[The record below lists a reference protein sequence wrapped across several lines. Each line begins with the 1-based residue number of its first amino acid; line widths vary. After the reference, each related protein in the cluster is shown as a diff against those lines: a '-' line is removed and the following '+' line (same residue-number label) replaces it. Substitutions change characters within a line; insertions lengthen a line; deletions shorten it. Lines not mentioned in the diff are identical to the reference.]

1 MVKVKDSMGEMKVP
15 KSAYYGASTQ
25 RAVENFPVS
34 GYIMPERILRALAL
48 IKQASARVNNELG
61 LLTDDLADVI
71 SQSAQEVMDGKLLD
85 QFPIDVFQTGSG
97 TSTNMNMNEVLAARA
112 NEILGKKRQ
121 GRTPV
126 HPNDHVNLGQSSND
140 VIPSAMHVAARLQA
154 GEELIPAL
162 VALRDSLIQKSEE
175 FEDVIKVGRTHM
187 QDAVPVTLGQEFS
200 AWASQVRNGIV
211 RIRDTFNGLE
221 GIPLGGTAV
230 GTGLNSHPDFG
241 KKAAAFIANETK
253 VKFRTSDNIFA
264 DMGGKDALSSLSS
277 ALSVLSTSLIKIA
290 SDIRFLAS
298 GPYTGIGEIS
308 LPAVQPGSSIM
319 PGKVNPVILESVIQ
333 AAFRVVGNNVT
344 VSMANSSGNLE
355 LNVAMPLMGYVLTES
370 ITLLAGTSRIMSE
383 KCVSGIEV
391 NRDRCSQLMEKSLA
405 LVTPLA
411 QKIGYDKAAEI
422 AKEAQKTGKSIRD
435 IALDKQVLEPEELK
449 EILDPKKMV

>member
-1 MVKVKDSMGEMKVP
+1 MVKVKDSMGEMEVP
-15 KSAYYGASTQ
+15 ESAYYGASTQ
-25 RAVENFPVS
+25 RAVENFPIS
-34 GYIMPERILRALAL
+34 CYTMPEGILRALAL
-48 IKQASARVNNELG
+48 IKHASARVNSELG
-61 LLTDDLADVI
+61 LLDDDLAGAI
-71 SQSAQEVMDGKLLD
+71 NQSAQEIIKGNFQD
-85 QFPIDVFQTGSG
+85 QFPVDVFQTGSG
-97 TSTNMNMNEVLAARA
+97 TSTNMNMNEVIAARA
-112 NEILGKKRQ
+112 NEILGKKKQ
-121 GRTPV
+121 GRSPV

-140 VIPSAMHVAARLQA
+140 VIPSAMHIAARLQA
-154 GEELIPAL
+154 GEELIPSL
-162 VALRDSLIQKSEE
+162 GGLRDSLIQKSEE
-175 FEDVIKVGRTHM
+175 FADVIKVGRTHM
-187 QDAVPVTLGQEFS
+187 QDAVPVTLGHEFS

-230 GTGLNSHPDFG
+230 GTGINSHPDFG
-241 KKAAAFIANETK
+241 KKAAAFIADETK

-264 DMGGKDALSSLSS
+264 DMGGKDALSSLSG

-298 GPYTGIGEIS
+298 GPFTGIGEIN

-355 LNVAMPLMGYVLTES
+355 LNVAQPLIGFAVTES
-370 ITLLAGTSRIMSE
+370 ITLLAGTSRMMSE

-391 NRDRCSQLMEKSLA
+391 NRDRCSQLMEQSLA

-422 AKEAQKTGKSIRD
+422 AKEAQETGRSITD
-435 IALDKQVLEPEELK
+435 IALDKQVLEPEALK
-449 EILDPKKMV
+449 EILDPEKMV

>member
-34 GYIMPERILRALAL
+34 GYVIPEGILRALAL
-48 IKQASARVNNELG
+48 IKQSSARVNSELG
-61 LLTDDLADVI
+61 LLSDDLADVI
-71 SQSAQEVMDGKLLD
+71 SQSAQEVIDGKLLD

-97 TSTNMNMNEVLAARA
+97 TSTNMNMNEVIAARA

-126 HPNDHVNLGQSSND
+126 HPNDHVNMGQSSND
-140 VIPSAMHVAARLQA
+140 VIPSAMHIAARLQA

-241 KKAAAFIANETK
+241 KKAAAFIADETK

-264 DMGGKDALSSLSS
+264 DMGGKDALSSLSG

-298 GPYTGIGEIS
+298 GPFTGIGEIN

-333 AAFRVVGNNVT
+333 AAFRVIGNNVT

-422 AKEAQKTGKSIRD
+422 AKEAKITGKSIRD
-435 IALDKQVLEPEELK
+435 IAMEKQILEPEELK

>member
-34 GYIMPERILRALAL
+34 GYTMPAGFLRALAM
-48 IKQASARVNNELG
+48 IKQAAARVNSELG
-61 LLTDDLADVI
+61 LLADDLADAI
-71 SQSAQEVMDGKLLD
+71 NQSALEIMEGKFRD
-85 QFPIDVFQTGSG
+85 QFPVDVFQTGSG
-97 TSTNMNMNEVLAARA
+97 TSTNMNMNEVIAARA
-112 NEILGKKRQ
+112 NEILGKSRQ
-121 GRTPV
+121 GRSPV

-140 VIPSAMHVAARLQA
+140 VIPSAMHIAARLQT

-162 VALRDSLIQKSEE
+162 VILRDSLINKSEA

-200 AWASQVRNGIV
+200 AWASQVRDGIV
-211 RIRDTFNGLE
+211 RIRDTFNNLE

-230 GTGLNSHPDFG
+230 GTGINSHSEFG
-241 KKAAAFIANETK
+241 NKAAVFIAEETK
-253 VKFRTSDNIFA
+253 IKFRTSDNIFA
-264 DMGGKDALSSLSS
+264 NMGGKDALLSLSG
-277 ALSVLSTSLIKIA
+277 ALSVLGTSLIKIA

-319 PGKVNPVILESVIQ
+319 PGKINPVILESVIQ

-355 LNVAMPLMGYVLTES
+355 LNVAMPLIGFVVTES
-370 ITLLAGTSRIMSE
+370 ITLLAGSSRMMSE

-391 NRDRCSQLMEKSLA
+391 NRDRCALLLEKSLA

-422 AKEAQKTGKSIRD
+422 AKEAQETGRTIRD
-435 IALDKQVLEPEELK
+435 IALEKQVLEPEELK
-449 EILDPKKMV
+449 EILDPEKMV

>member
-48 IKQASARVNNELG
+48 IKQAAARVNSELG
-61 LLTDDLADVI
+61 LIPDDLADAI
-71 SQSAQEVMDGKLLD
+71 NQSAQEIIEGNFQD
-85 QFPIDVFQTGSG
+85 QFPVDVFQTGSG
-97 TSTNMNMNEVLAARA
+97 TSTNMNMNEVIAARA

-121 GRTPV
+121 GRSPV
-126 HPNDHVNLGQSSND
+126 HPNDHVNTGQSSND
-140 VIPSAMHVAARLQA
+140 VIPSAMHIAARLQA

-230 GTGLNSHPDFG
+230 GTGLNSHPEFG
-241 KKAAAFIANETK
+241 NKAAAFIAEETK
-253 VKFRTSDNIFA
+253 VIFRTSDNIFA
-264 DMGGKDALSSLSS
+264 DMGGKDALSSLSG

-355 LNVAMPLMGYVLTES
+355 LNVAMPLIGFAVTES
-370 ITLLAGTSRIMSE
+370 ITILAGTSRIMSE

-391 NRDRCSQLMEKSLA
+391 NRDRSSQLMEKSLA

-411 QKIGYDKAAEI
+411 QKVGYDKAAEI
-422 AKEAQKTGKSIRD
+422 AKEAQRTGKSIRE
-435 IALDKQVLEPEELK
+435 IALDKQVLEPDELT
-449 EILDPKKMV
+449 EILDPEKMV

>member
-34 GYIMPERILRALAL
+34 GYIIPERILRALAL
-48 IKQASARVNNELG
+48 IKQSSARVNSELV
-61 LLTDDLADVI
+61 LLSDDLADVI
-71 SQSAQEVMDGKLLD
+71 SQSAQEVIDGKLLD

-97 TSTNMNMNEVLAARA
+97 TSTNMNMNEVIAARA

-126 HPNDHVNLGQSSND
+126 HPNDHVNMGQSSND
-140 VIPSAMHVAARLQA
+140 VIPSAMHIAARLQA

-241 KKAAAFIANETK
+241 NMAAAFIAGETK
-253 VKFRTSDNIFA
+253 IKFRTSDNIFA
-264 DMGGKDALSSLSS
+264 DMGGKDALSSLSG

-298 GPYTGIGEIS
+298 GPFTGIGEIN
-308 LPAVQPGSSIM
+308 LPVVQPGSSIM

-333 AAFRVVGNNVT
+333 AAFRVIGNNVT

-435 IALDKQVLEPEELK
+435 IALEKQILEPDVLK

>member
-34 GYIMPERILRALAL
+34 GYTMPEEIIRALAL
-48 IKQASARVNNELG
+48 IKHTAARVNSELG
-61 LLTDDLADVI
+61 LLSDDLADAI
-71 SQSAQEVMDGKLLD
+71 SQSAQEVMEGKFRD
-85 QFPIDVFQTGSG
+85 QFLVDVFQTGSG
-97 TSTNMNMNEVLAARA
+97 TSTNMNMNEVIAARA
-112 NEILGKKRQ
+112 NEILGKNRQ
-121 GRTPV
+121 GRSPV
-126 HPNDHVNLGQSSND
+126 HPNDHVNMGQSSND
-140 VIPSAMHVAARLQA
+140 VIPSAIHIAARLQT
-154 GEELIPAL
+154 GEKLIPAL

-200 AWASQVRNGIV
+200 AWASQVRDGIV

-230 GTGLNSHPDFG
+230 GTGLNSHPEFG
-241 KKAAAFIANETK
+241 NKAAVFIAEETK

-264 DMGGKDALSSLSS
+264 DMGGKDALSALSGT
-277 ALSVLSTSLIKIA
+277 LSVLGTSLIKIA

-298 GPYTGIGEIS
+298 GPYTGIGEIR
-308 LPAVQPGSSIM
+308 LPTVQPGSSIM
-319 PGKVNPVILESVIQ
+319 PGKINPVILESVIQ

-355 LNVAMPLMGYVLTES
+355 LNVSMPLLGFVITES
-370 ITLLAGTSRIMSE
+370 ITLLAGTSRLMSE
-383 KCVSGIEV
+383 KSVSGIEV
-391 NRDRCSQLMEKSLA
+391 DRDRCSQLLEKSLA

-422 AKEAQKTGKSIRD
+422 AKEAQETGKTIRD

-449 EILDPKKMV
+449 EILDPEKMV